1 MDWNR
6 VNVWTRTLYTLVHSL
21 HMAKEINFGDKSTLN
36 KRFRDANSWIS
47 PICSYSTTLLPS
59 HTNNKIL
66 EFRRDPNLHFDEVS
80 GQIIKMLV
88 QDLTV
93 IFDEMMADAM
103 VKLKFN
109 PDVFPQSKVEKL
121 STLLNDDYEWSKKG
135 CLELIAVRNSLCH
148 ANGRWNTKS
157 LNLISGFIDP
167 MPVAGDKITVGI
179 EMLFNYRKAIRT
191 FLNETCP
198 PDVMPKS
205 KKKKKRSSPSKKYL
219 ERLFKQERKERGRQ
233 AMEDLLNETK
243 S

>member
-21 HMAKEINFGDKSTLN
+21 HMAKEVDFGDKSSLN
-36 KRFRDANSWIS
+36 ERIRDANSWIS
-47 PICSYSTTLLPS
+47 PICSYSTTLLPP
-59 HTNNKIL
+59 HTNKKRI
-66 EFRRDPNLHFDEVS
+66 EFRRDPNVHFDEISSQV
-80 GQIIKMLV
+80 IKMLI

-121 STLLNDDYEWSKKG
+121 STLLHADYEWSKKG

-157 LNLISGFIDP
+157 LNLISGFINP
-167 MPVAGDKITVGI
+167 MPASGDEIIVGF
-179 EMLFNYRKAIRT
+179 EMIFNYRKAIRT

-198 PDVMPKS
+198 PEATPKLR
-205 KKKKKRSSPSKKYL
+205 KKKKRSSPSKKQL
-219 ERLFKQERKERGRQ
+219 RRILKQERKERGRQ
-233 AMEDLLNETK
+233 AMKELLNETK
-243 S
+243 N